1 MPRGGGGG
9 RGGLKASGWPGST
22 STLRARLACRWL
34 LLSKAGMC
42 EAGPGLHLASGFC
55 LRPNSCK
62 ARARVAAT
70 GQLTVSAHLPL
81 ACALAPLPLQVMGC
95 GLNMPSPDLLTPVRA
110 AAAIWTW
117 APGHPFDPSYGDDAQ
132 LGKLVLAA
140 GSNRGGEPSSSSSS
154 GGGGVGSSGVQAPA
168 ANCGVISAADSRWR
182 AVPCSLPTLPS
193 ACRDRNAS
201 LGAPDGGWVV
211 DASLPRGDCPPGTQ
225 YDLPRHPREN
235 YLLAAALQRGGHDAA
250 WLPVHGPEW
259 STDGW
264 PAERQQRQPT
274 DKRRVLRH
282 VGLPA
287 AAGLL
292 AVAALVSGV
301 VLSRRLWLRRQ
312 HGGLYQAL
320 ASG

>member
-1 MPRGGGGG
+1 
-9 RGGLKASGWPGST
+9 
-22 STLRARLACRWL
+22 
-34 LLSKAGMC
+34 
-42 EAGPGLHLASGFC
+42 
-55 LRPNSCK
+55 
-62 ARARVAAT
+62 
-70 GQLTVSAHLPL
+70 
-81 ACALAPLPLQVMGC
+81 MGC

-117 APGHPFDPSYGDDAQ
+117 APGHPFDPSYGDDAR
-132 LGKLVLAA
+132 LEKAVHAA
-140 GSNRGGEPSSSSSS
+140 GGGTDGQGTAGLSSRGSSS
-154 GGGGVGSSGVQAPA
+154 GRPHRSFTSGSSVQGPP

-182 AVPCSLPTLPS
+182 AVPCSLPALPS

-201 LGAPDGGWVV
+201 LDAPDGGWVV

-235 YLLAAALQRGGHDAA
+235 YLLAAALQRAGHEAA

-274 DKRRVLRH
+274 NKRRVLRH
-282 VGLPA
+282 VAVPA
-287 AAGLL
+287 VAGLL
-292 AVAALVSGV
+292 GVSALVAGT
-301 VLSRRLWLRRQ
+301 VLARRLWLRRR

-320 ASG
+320 ASD

>member
-1 MPRGGGGG
+1 
-9 RGGLKASGWPGST
+9 
-22 STLRARLACRWL
+22 
-34 LLSKAGMC
+34 
-42 EAGPGLHLASGFC
+42 
-55 LRPNSCK
+55 
-62 ARARVAAT
+62 
-70 GQLTVSAHLPL
+70 
-81 ACALAPLPLQVMGC
+81 
-95 GLNMPSPDLLTPVRA
+95 MPSPDLLTPLRA

-117 APGHPFDPSYGDDAQ
+117 APGHPFDPSYGDGAG
-132 LGKLVLAA
+132 LERLVHAA
-140 GSNRGGEPSSSSSS
+140 DSSTGGRGSSGSSSSSL
-154 GGGGVGSSGVQAPA
+154 QAVA

-182 AVPCSLPTLPS
+182 AVPCSLPALPS

-235 YLLAAALQRGGHDAA
+235 YLLAAALQRGGHEAA

-274 DKRRVLRH
+274 DRRRVLRH
-282 VGLPA
+282 VALPA
-287 AAGLL
+287 VAGLL

-301 VLSRRLWLRRQ
+301 VLSRRLWLRRR

-320 ASG
+320 ASD